1 MANFYVPTL
10 SMLYI
15 YGRIFCTIRQRGRKD
30 LGEVTATAGI
40 NSTRRM
46 PQPASASPVTAV
58 ETNVVSDNGDTISLQ
73 TTEAVGVMMEEVTAA
88 AAPLSGRNSRAR
100 RRLKSRWWCAPKKR
114 DASSTSRHPTPSDI
128 SMTSGTS
135 RPPTR
140 AASAGRLVDYYESLT
155 LLEVGNLANHQMDN
169 VNAPPADGR
178 GASHYDNVRVNVE
191 YIDGSPV
198 IPAEVSGSAAA
209 AVISNQ
215 NGGEMSGNSRTE
227 ASQASSSRGMLR
239 SVSSSNTIAATAAAA
254 AASTAPSSSTG
265 LIPLKERKAARQLG
279 VIMAAFI
286 VCWLPYFIVFMVV
299 AGCDDCVDATL
310 FKVTLWLGYVNST
323 LNPVLYPLCNANF
336 RRAFAKM
343 LAKSC
348 CRTSHP
354 QHRTHPLP
362 SSGSVLTA
370 HHHHNHHHNQSQSRY

>member
-1 MANFYVPTL
+1 
-10 SMLYI
+10 MLYI

-100 RRLKSRWWCAPKKR
+100 RRLKSRWWCAPKKS
-114 DASSTSRHPTPSDI
+114 DASSSRHPTPSDI

-215 NGGEMSGNSRTE
+215 NGGEMSGNTRTE

-239 SVSSSNTIAATAAAA
+239 SVSSSNTIAATAAA

-370 HHHHNHHHNQSQSRY
+370 HHHNHHHHNHNQSQSRY

>member
-1 MANFYVPTL
+1 
-10 SMLYI
+10 MLYI

-46 PQPASASPVTAV
+46 PQPASVSPVMVA

-73 TTEAVGVMMEEVTAA
+73 TTEAVGVMLEEVTP
-88 AAPLSGRNSRAR
+88 AAPLSARNRAK
-100 RRLKSRWWCAPKKR
+100 RRLKSRWWCAPKKS
-114 DASSTSRHPTPSDI
+114 DASSRATPSDI
-128 SMTSGTS
+128 SMASGTS

-140 AASAGRLVDYYESLT
+140 NPSGGRLVDYYESLT

-169 VNAPPADGR
+169 NAHADGR

-191 YIDGSPV
+191 YIEGSPV
-198 IPAEVSGSAAA
+198 IPAEVSGSATAA
-209 AVISNQ
+209 TVISNQ

-227 ASQASSSRGMLR
+227 AAQASSSRGMLR
-239 SVSSSNTIAATAAAA
+239 SISSTNTMAAVAAAA
-254 AASTAPSSSTG
+254 AATAPSSTG

-370 HHHHNHHHNQSQSRY
+370 HHHNHHNHHHNQSQSRY